1 MDRRK
6 FLGSATLGLGGLGLC
21 GLRGLSL
28 GRLGGPSSAAGL
40 GLGLA
45 SAPTHAQTPN
55 FSGRIIELIIPFKEG
70 GGSDTWGRFN
80 APFLSRYLPGQPT
93 VVVRNVPGGN
103 SIAGA
108 NRFAS
113 RARPDGLSVLGTSAS
128 TQFPYLMDDPRV
140 RYEYRDWRVLMAYGT
155 GGVAYVSADLGIAD
169 ATELGRIAD
178 RELLYGSQGPTSLD
192 LVPVLGFKLMGL
204 NVRPIFGMSGRGAGR
219 LSFERGE
226 VNIDYQ
232 TSTAYLRN
240 VVPLIEQGNAV
251 PLFSWGALD
260 ADGNLVRDPTFPD
273 LPHYGEAYELLHG
286 EPPSGP
292 GWESWFAFFTAGFP
306 AQKLLVAPAE
316 TPDEIVGAYEDAVR
330 SMRRD
335 PEYIARKPAALGTY
349 EQVVGPAAQRIYELA
364 TDVPQSARAWVRTWL
379 KDEFR
384 VNLEA

>member
-28 GRLGGPSSAAGL
+28 GRLGGPSSAAGQ

-251 PLFSWGALD
+251 AAVLVGRAGRRRQPGPRPHVPGSAPLRGSLRTAARRTAQRSRLGE
-260 ADGNLVRDPTFPD
+260 LVR
-273 LPHYGEAYELLHG
+273 LLHRG
-286 EPPSGP
+286 IPGAEAARRARGDAGRDRRRLRGRRALHAPGP
-292 GWESWFAFFTAGFP
+292 GIHRPKARGTGHLRAGGRPRGAAHLRTGHGRTAKRPRLGP
-306 AQKLLVAPAE
+306 DVAQ
-316 TPDEIVGAYEDAVR
+316 G
-330 SMRRD
+330 
-335 PEYIARKPAALGTY
+335 
-349 EQVVGPAAQRIYELA
+349 
-364 TDVPQSARAWVRTWL
+364 
-379 KDEFR
+379 
-384 VNLEA
+384 